1 MTIRRSCKVII
12 IMIKYIR
19 DSNEKN
25 INKNNKKISTNTI
38 QIS

>member
-1 MTIRRSCKVII
+1 MIVELINWI